1 MPAGNVHGRGFSL
14 QEIWNR
20 VFDATNNRIRV
31 SPTGLTLVGEQLTE
45 GTTTSTSAVT
55 LITSGT
61 LSIVVATPI
70 LVVFSYRK
78 DAGAAADFGMGLIV
92 NATVVAEAAVNQTP
106 DGSAT
111 AQAQNGVAA
120 ALIGP
125 RNTNYLFASTGLFHT
140 HVSTGG
146 AVTGGGWFPARTAA
160 WPAATITSIGVRGMC
175 GEGAMT
181 VAARDLRIYT
191 LPV

>member
-92 NATVVAEAAVNQTP
+92 NATVVAEAVVNQKP
-106 DGSAT
+106 DGSAS
-111 AQAQNGVAA
+111 AQAQDGLAA

-125 RNTNYLFASTGLFHT
+125 RNTNYRAASLGIFQT
-140 HVSTGG
+140 HISAGGSVTGG
-146 AVTGGGWFPARTAA
+146 AWVPAITAP
-160 WPAATITSIGVRGMC
+160 WPAATITSIGVRGIS
-175 GEGAMT
+175 GDGAMT
-181 VAARDLRIYT
+181 VAARDLSIYT

>member
-92 NATVVAEAAVNQTP
+92 NATVVAEAVVNQKP
-106 DGSAT
+106 DGSAS
-111 AQAQNGVAA
+111 AQAQDGLAA

-125 RNTNYLFASTGLFHT
+125 RNTNYRAASLGIFQT
-140 HVSTGG
+140 HISAGG
-146 AVTGGGWFPARTAA
+146 SVTGGSCVPAITAP
-160 WPAATITSIGVRGMC
+160 WPAATITSIGVRGIS
-175 GEGAMT
+175 GDGAMT